1 MDENSK
7 LMLIGKR
14 IRGIRK
20 KRKLT
25 QADLARIADMQ
36 APNISE
42 LENGKTQM
50 QLLTFI
56 RIVEALQVSAD
67 EILRANVPS
76 VNEIYQAECIELL
89 RDCTPTEMESIMK
102 IIRELKATMRS
113 EAKNTNKK

>member
-1 MDENSK
+1 MDENAK

-14 IRGIRK
+14 IRDIRK

-89 RDCTPTEMESIMK
+89 RDCSPREMESIMK
-102 IIRELKATMRS
+102 IIRELKATMRL